1 MLMLVVCKDAEDAR
15 TRREAT
21 MNDHLLH
28 ADEIAPKLRL
38 TGRLVDEDGRQTV
51 GSFLLVDVPDAATA
65 RRLVQDDPYS
75 RAGVWREVAYYPV
88 ELVETDRF
96 ETEVNR

>member
-15 TRREAT
+15 QRREAT

-28 ADEIAPKLRL
+28 ADGIAPKLRL
-38 TGRLVDEDGRQTV
+38 AGRLVDEEGLRTV
-51 GSFLLVDVPDAATA
+51 GSFLLVDVPDAAAA

-88 ELVETDRF
+88 ELAESNRF
-96 ETEVNR
+96 DAEVK